1 MLINIGQFHENQTRE
16 SRTFIMDVNEIMC
29 HETVGNSESKECL
42 GKVCVLCHGVHHL
55 QSCF

>member
-1 MLINIGQFHENQTRE
+1 MNNGQFHENQTRE
-16 SRTFIMDVNEIMC
+16 SCTFIMDVNEILC

-42 GKVCVLCHGVHHL
+42 GKVRVLCHGVHHL